1 MESLLLNEDLDTV
14 YEPRNEI
21 VVLAADE
28 PKKIALGWKV
38 KEKIGDIIFV
48 NPRGNKDKQ
57 IKKSKLERL

>member
-1 MESLLLNEDLDTV
+1 MSL
-14 YEPRNEI
+14 
-21 VVLAADE
+21 
-28 PKKIALGWKV
+28 KKIALGWKV